1 MGESKRRSQA
11 RRDWE
16 ATGKALGDGPIE
28 EQHYAQ
34 MMALM
39 QAADELFNGKIGGPD
54 RKIGVVI
61 MVFPF
66 ESFDGRCNYVSNGA
80 DREDIV
86 TLMKEMIARFSG
98 QPEISGHA

>member
-16 ATGKALGDGPIE
+16 ATGKALGDGPVE
-28 EQHYAQ
+28 EQHHAP
-34 MMALM
+34 MVALI

-54 RKIGVVI
+54 RKIGIVM
-61 MVFPF
+61 MVFPYG
-66 ESFDGRCNYVSNGA
+66 DATGRCNYASNGA

-98 QPEISGHA
+98 QPEMKGTA

>member
-11 RRDWE
+11 RQQWE

-28 EQHYAQ
+28 EQRHAQ

-54 RKIGVVI
+54 RKIGIVM
-61 MVFPF
+61 MVFPYG
-66 ESFDGRCNYVSNGA
+66 DDTGRCNYASNGA
-80 DREDIV
+80 DRKDII
-86 TLMKEMIARFSG
+86 TLMREMIARFEG
-98 QPEISGHA
+98 QPELSGHA